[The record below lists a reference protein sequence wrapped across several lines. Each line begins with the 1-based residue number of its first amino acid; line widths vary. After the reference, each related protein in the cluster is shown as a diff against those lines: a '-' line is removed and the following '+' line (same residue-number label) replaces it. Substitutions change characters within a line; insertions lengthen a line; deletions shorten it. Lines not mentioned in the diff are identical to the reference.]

1 MVLVLV
7 NLQILS
13 IIIYVCIYVL
23 DEIWAVN
30 LGNKFAEMEILK
42 IDTRLARMDP
52 RRPAARLTAMAVD
65 LW

>member
-1 MVLVLV
+1 M
-7 NLQILS
+7 
-13 IIIYVCIYVL
+13 YVL

-30 LGNKFAEMEILK
+30 LGYKFAEMEILK
-42 IDTRLARMDP
+42 IDTRLARMEP